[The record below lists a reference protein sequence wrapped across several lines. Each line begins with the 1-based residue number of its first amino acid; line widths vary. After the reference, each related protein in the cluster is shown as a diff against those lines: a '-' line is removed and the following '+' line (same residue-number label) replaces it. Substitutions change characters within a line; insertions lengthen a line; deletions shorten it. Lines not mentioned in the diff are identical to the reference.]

1 MATDCIRSYTDLAP
15 SNDRI
20 RQQLV
25 TTLSGYVPKNDYV
38 GIIPTSSPTDSITT
52 SGLQSSTAH
61 FLPLDTQAVF
71 IKPGMSPSSCAQG
84 FLNPVISTTASAP
97 ILNNVL
103 FGSNSKSMSTVETFS
118 PIIPGR
124 TSKPFERDSSNSS
137 E

>member
-71 IKPGMSPSSCAQG
+71 INPGMSPSSCTQE

-103 FGSNSKSMSTVETFS
+103 FGSNSKSMSTVETF
-118 PIIPGR
+118 
-124 TSKPFERDSSNSS
+124 
-137 E
+137 